1 MQIEAYRERLEQ
13 FDESLNR
20 ELYYY
25 YSGIKDRLETSGI
38 YSEYS
43 DLFTFERI
51 REIETEIERAKK
63 SCDSRKKSLARLRW
77 FAVEHHLDSRVSS
90 LSQEVSALEAQRTF
104 DWDGREIAFVQI
116 PLLLNQEASAV
127 RRGQLNAMR
136 ISAMKA
142 VESLKQ
148 ERLAGLHTASVELG
162 FKSYLDVCQSC
173 TGISYAGLAAQLDSL
188 MAATAAVYLERL
200 SNSLQVTI
208 GLSADEARHCDAWYW
223 RWKNQ
228 AWHFFTQER
237 LLAAVEETFSRLDLQ
252 PQRLGSISMDLEKR
266 PLKSPRPF
274 CVAIRVPTEIKI
286 VLLPRGGYNDYAALL
301 HESGH
306 AHHFAWMS
314 PSLPAEH
321 RIWGD
326 RGLSETYA
334 YLFEYLLTD
343 KEWLRETFALTPPD
357 GLFRFQILYRAFLVR
372 RYAGKLRTAIALYQ
386 GAVPCN
392 APETYAEFSRQCTG
406 LRHDPELYLE
416 DPTEGLHSADYLR
429 AWIFEP
435 MLRNHLRSKY
445 GNAWYRNRSAGNF
458 LKEIWETGQTYY
470 ADELCREIGLGALD
484 AQVLQDEIIEGLR
497 Q

>member
-1 MQIEAYRERLEQ
+1 MQVEGYRQRLEQ

-20 ELYYY
+20 GLYYY

-51 REIETEIERAKK
+51 REIEAEIERAKK
-63 SCDSRKKSLARLRW
+63 SSESLEKSLARLRW
-77 FAVEHHLDSRVSS
+77 FAVEHHLNSRVSS
-90 LSQEVSALEAQRTF
+90 LSQEISALEARRTF
-104 DWDGREIAFVQI
+104 EWDRKEIAFVQI
-116 PLLLNQEASAV
+116 PLFLNQESSAV

-136 ISAMKA
+136 ISTMNE
-142 VESLKQ
+142 VESLKR
-148 ERLAGLHTASVELG
+148 ERLAVLRAASVELG
-162 FKSYLDVCQSC
+162 FRSYLDVCQSC
-173 TGISYAGLAAQLDSL
+173 TGISYADPAAQLDKL
-188 MAATAAVYLERL
+188 MAATADIYLERL
-200 SNSLQVTI
+200 NSSLQVTI
-208 GLSADEARHCDAWYW
+208 GLSANEARHCDAWYW

-237 LLAAVEETFSRLDLQ
+237 LIAAVEETFSRLDLR
-252 PQRLGSISMDLEKR
+252 PERSGSISMDLEKR

-306 AHHFAWMS
+306 AHHLAWMD

-343 KEWLRETFALTPPD
+343 REWLRETFHLTPPD
-357 GLFRFQILYRAFLVR
+357 GLFRFQVLYRAFLVR
-372 RYAGKLRTAIALYQ
+372 RYAGKLRSAITLYQ
-386 GAVPCN
+386 EAVPCN

-416 DPTEGLHSADYLR
+416 DPDGG
-429 AWIFEP
+429 P
-435 MLRNHLRSKY
+435 
-445 GNAWYRNRSAGNF
+445 
-458 LKEIWETGQTYY
+458 
-470 ADELCREIGLGALD
+470 
-484 AQVLQDEIIEGLR
+484 
-497 Q
+497 